1 MRRALSKKV
10 ASQVHRIQAANKK
23 AKSDPRQ
30 RLCVRTKDALDVL
43 LRLKRLSGLHAAI
56 CTLEVATRLSHKC
69 CATIVEAGAC
79 PVLFVLIVNCNRSL
93 PHLELLNNILQIMV
107 NLGQHEAL
115 VPAMATAKGVEIFL
129 DLVQMFRDHDEIF
142 FKAAR
147 LLEAF
152 VRCDRDLEVRETLGC
167 IKTHVF
173 ASFRF
178 ISSLTT

>member
-1 MRRALSKKV
+1 VLSKKV
-10 ASQVHRIQAANKK
+10 ASVALRIQAANKK
-23 AKSDPRQ
+23 AEADPRQ
-30 RLCVRTKDALDVL
+30 RLCFRTKDALDVL

-56 CTLEVATRLSHKC
+56 CTLEVATRLSRTC
-69 CATIVEAGAC
+69 CSTIVEAGAC

-142 FKAAR
+142 FKASR

-152 VRCDRDLEVRETLGC
+152 VQCDRDLEVRND
-167 IKTHVF
+167 
-173 ASFRF
+173 
-178 ISSLTT
+178 SLDRDAPSLLDFS